1 MTMGPGGLDS
11 PRDPFSTPRGDW
23 DLYFLYTKVG
33 EKISEIARES
43 YSKKGFLEVCR
54 FTSRR

>member
-1 MTMGPGGLDS
+1 MGPGGLDS

-33 EKISEIARES
+33 EKFLEISRES
-43 YSKKGFLEVCR
+43 YSKKDFQKYIGLPPGGKK
-54 FTSRR
+54 